1 MSPPRLAVAGPVF
14 ETARSAAAEL
24 TVVVAVLLSCP
35 GSGSGVDAETV
46 AMSES
51 TVPGTTPDE
60 TFTTS
65 SNWTPPRSTV
75 PPVQLTVPAAPTA
88 GVEQSKPAGA
98 DSDTNVVPAGRESS
112 NVTSCAPLGPLLATS
127 IVYFSGLPAGTGSGA
142 SWLETTRSALALTVV
157 VAVAS
162 SLPEFGSVFVDEST
176 DAVLVI
182 VVPASCVVS
191 TATFMVMI
199 AASPLAIDGIVHSIV
214 PPLPG
219 SGALHEACC
228 VPLMLESVVPS
239 GMSSLSTT
247 LPTVPGPLLVT
258 VMV

>member
-46 AMSES
+46 AVSES

-65 SNWTPPRSTV
+65 SNWTPPRSPT

-98 DSDTNVVPAGRESS
+98 DSDTNVVPAGSEWS
-112 NVTSCAPLGPLLATS
+112 NGTSGARLGPLLAQP
-127 IVYFSGLPAGTGSGA
+127 VG
-142 SWLETTRSALALTVV
+142 
-157 VAVAS
+157 
-162 SLPEFGSVFVDEST
+162 EFGG
-176 DAVLVI
+176 L
-182 VVPASCVVS
+182 
-191 TATFMVMI
+191 
-199 AASPLAIDGIVHSIV
+199 
-214 PPLPG
+214 
-219 SGALHEACC
+219 
-228 VPLMLESVVPS
+228 
-239 GMSSLSTT
+239 
-247 LPTVPGPLLVT
+247 
-258 VMV
+258 